1 MYDIIG
7 DIHGHANQLER
18 LLAKLGYRAK
28 AGVYQHSERKAVFL
42 GDLID
47 RGPQIPQVLDIV
59 RRMVDSGHALAVIG
73 NHELNALA
81 FHTPDVQGEY
91 LRPHNE
97 KNVRQHRATMEQLD
111 SALLQEYLKWFR
123 TLPLWLELDGLRAV
137 HACWCDQSMTQIRGA
152 HSLSVGITNDFLASA
167 CRKSGA
173 LYKEVEI
180 VLKGREIPLPAGASF
195 FDKNGAERKEIRT
208 RWYLPPDGHTYC
220 SYALQTEKI
229 ECDLKIDNAAA
240 AKAVPYSPDEKPV
253 FVGHYWLSAQ
263 RPEVLAENVACLDF
277 SVAKGGLLCAYRW
290 QGERKLSNDHFVW
303 VSG

>member
-7 DIHGHANQLER
+7 DIHGHADQLGR
-18 LLAKLGYRAK
+18 LLDMLGYRAK
-28 AGVYQHSERKAVFL
+28 AGVYQHSESKAVFL

-59 RRMVDSGHALAVIG
+59 RRMVDSGHALAVMG

-81 FHTPDVQGEY
+81 YHTQDAQGEY

-97 KNVRQHRATMEQLD
+97 KNVRQHRATVEQLD
-111 SALLQEYLKWFR
+111 GVLLQEYLKWFR
-123 TLPLWLELDGLRAV
+123 SLPLWLELDGLRAV
-137 HACWCDQSMTQIRGA
+137 HACWDNESMTTIRGA
-152 HSLSVGITNDFLASA
+152 HSLSDGISDEFLISA
-167 CRKSGA
+167 CRKTGA
-173 LYKEVEI
+173 LYKQVEI
-180 VLKGREIPLPAGASF
+180 VLKGKEIPLPDGTVF
-195 FDKNGAERKEIRT
+195 CDKNGTERREIRT
-208 RWYLPPDGHTYC
+208 RWYLRPDGHTYC
-220 SYALQTEKI
+220 SYALQAEKI
-229 ECDLKIDNAAA
+229 DCDKTIDEAAA
-240 AKAVPYSPDEKPV
+240 ASASPYSPDEKPV